1 MTLAHEFQA
10 RQRAV
15 KVKERGLCTTRA
27 RAAQP
32 EGEGRAATGP
42 GCTGAKQVQ
51 ELRQQLEAEKRRAAK
66 ADELAELYRSGRD
79 QAIDELRALR
89 PQRGHGL
96 ER

>member
-1 MTLAHEFQA
+1 MGQ
-10 RQRAV
+10 
-15 KVKERGLCTTRA
+15 
-27 RAAQP
+27 
-32 EGEGRAATGP
+32 EGRRAGGQEGRQLLCHDRPLAARRRRLRACRRSYRNHRISGL
-42 GCTGAKQVQ
+42 Q